1 MPIRHALLFLAALC
15 VAAPACAD
23 QALAAHFF
31 FYQPEAGKTAAFEQ
45 GYRRHLE
52 WHREHHDPLA
62 WYGWSVTDGP
72 RAGQFVDASMGEPFA
87 AFDRR
92 VDPAGDAANAK
103 INVLPFATSLSSPTY
118 VLRAELGTGTPL
130 EQGRPGATVQ
140 VSVFYLRPGR
150 EARFE
155 RAVAVARR
163 TLAAQSGMPAHTWYR
178 LVVGGEAPQYM
189 LMVSRKDWSSYD
201 GFERDLAGL
210 LAGDDAAL
218 EDYAASVRSVE
229 VETWSYRPELSL
241 LPPKGS

>member
-1 MPIRHALLFLAALC
+1 MPIRHILLTLAALC

-23 QALAAHFF
+23 HALAAHFF
-31 FYQPEAGKTAAFEQ
+31 FYRPEVGKTAAFEQ

-52 WHREHHDPLA
+52 WHRDHHDPLA
-62 WYGWSVTDGP
+62 WYGWSVMDGP
-72 RAGQFVDASMGEPFA
+72 HVGEFVDASMGEPFA

-92 VDPAGDAANAK
+92 VDPTGDAADAK
-103 INVLPFATSLSSPTY
+103 VNVLPFATALASPTY

-130 EQGRPGATVQ
+130 EQRRPGATVQ
-140 VSVFYLRPGR
+140 VSVFHLRPGH

-155 RAVAVARR
+155 RAVAAMRR
-163 TLAAQSGMPAHTWYR
+163 TLASQPSVPAHTWYR

-189 LMVSRKDWSSYD
+189 LMVSREDWSSYD
-201 GFERDLAGL
+201 GFDRSLAEL

-229 VETWSYRPELSL
+229 VETWRYRPELSL
-241 LPPKGS
+241 LPSKGS